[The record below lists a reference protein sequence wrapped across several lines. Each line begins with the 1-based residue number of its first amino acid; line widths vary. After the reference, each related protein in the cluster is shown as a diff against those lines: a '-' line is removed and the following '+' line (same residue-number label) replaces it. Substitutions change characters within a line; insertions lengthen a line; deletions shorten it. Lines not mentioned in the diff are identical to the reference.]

1 MKWLGKFPDSFLA
14 EIAGQPDA
22 LRRAARALTEQLDTI
37 EAVRDAGRRTGGGV
51 VFTGMGASYDACYP
65 AVNELAVNGV
75 LALQIDAAELLH
87 FRIHVLSAATVL
99 VIVSQS
105 GQSAEV
111 VRLLDAFEDR
121 AERPAVLSV
130 TNGLANPLAERADL
144 RLDTR
149 AGTEQ
154 GPSTMTFAASLVQLA
169 AVAGALSGR
178 SDVDPVGRATTAAR
192 EASDAVETVL
202 DTVETVLEDET
213 LAARI
218 ADVADHDTLV
228 VLARGP
234 ARAAAEMGALTL
246 KECGVTAESYET
258 AAFRHGPFELAGP
271 ALGAIVVATEPET
284 LALDLGLAADLL
296 EAGASVVVLSSGS
309 DVPDGA
315 LGVRIPSVDR
325 LLSSAVSI
333 VPIQLLAWRLAN
345 ARGRVPGAYTRSSK
359 VTTRE

>member
-22 LRRAARALTEQLDTI
+22 LRRAARALDEQLDTI
-37 EAVRDAGRRTGGGV
+37 EAVRDTGRRTGGGV

-65 AVNELAVNGV
+65 AVNELAVHGV

-87 FRIHVLSAATVL
+87 FRTHVLSAETVL

-105 GQSAEV
+105 GRSAEV

-121 AERPAVLSV
+121 AERPVVLSV

-169 AVAGALSGR
+169 AVAGALSGL
-178 SDVDPVGRATTAAR
+178 SNVDPVGRARTAAR
-192 EASDAVETVL
+192 AASDAVQ
-202 DTVETVLEDET
+202 TVLEDET
-213 LAARI
+213 LASRI

-234 ARAAAEMGALTL
+234 ARAAAEMGALTM
-246 KECGVTAESYET
+246 KECGVAAESFEA
-258 AAFRHGPFELAGP
+258 AAFRHGPLELAGP

-284 LALDLGLAADLL
+284 VALDLAFAADLV
-296 EAGASVVVLSSGS
+296 EAGASVVALSSEA

-333 VPIQLLAWRLAN
+333 VPIQLLAWWLAN

>member
-1 MKWLGKFPDSFLA
+1 VKWLGKFPDSFLA
-14 EIAGQPDA
+14 EIAGQPGA
-22 LRRAARALTEQLDTI
+22 LRRAAQALNEQTDTI
-37 EAVRDAGRRTGGGV
+37 EALRDVGRRTGGGV

-65 AVNELAVNGV
+65 AVNELAVHGI

-87 FRIHVLSAATVL
+87 FRTHVLSPDTVL

-105 GQSAEV
+105 GRSIEV
-111 VRLLDAFEDR
+111 VRLLDEFEDR
-121 AERPAVLSV
+121 AERPVVLSV

-169 AVAGALSGR
+169 AVAGALSRR
-178 SDVDPVGRATTAAR
+178 SVNPVGRARTAAR
-192 EASDAVETVL
+192 EASDAVA
-202 DTVETVLEDET
+202 TVLEDET
-213 LAARI
+213 LAARM

-234 ARAAAEMGALTL
+234 ARAAAEMGALTM
-246 KECGVTAESYET
+246 KESGVSAESYET
-258 AAFRHGPFELAGP
+258 AAFRHGPLELAGP

-284 LALDLGLAADLL
+284 VALDLGLAADLL
-296 EAGASVVVLSSGS
+296 EAGASVAVLSSEA

-333 VPIQLLAWRLAN
+333 VPIQLLAWWLAN

>member
-1 MKWLGKFPDSFLA
+1 MKWLGKFPDSFFA

-65 AVNELAVNGV
+65 AVNELAVHGV
-75 LALQIDAAELLH
+75 LALQIDTAELLH
-87 FRIHVLSAATVL
+87 FRTHVLSAATVL

-105 GQSAEV
+105 GRSAEV

-121 AERPAVLSV
+121 AERPVVLSV

-169 AVAGALSGR
+169 AAGGALTGR
-178 SDVDPVGRATTAAR
+178 SDVDPVGRAKTAAR

-202 DTVETVLEDET
+202 DDEN

-218 ADVADHDTLV
+218 ADVADRDTLV
-228 VLARGP
+228 LLARGP

-284 LALDLGLAADLL
+284 LSLDLGLAADLV
-296 EAGASVVVLSSGS
+296 ETGASAVVLSSRG

-345 ARGRVPGAYTRSSK
+345 ARGRVPGAYTRASK

>member
-22 LRRAARALTEQLDTI
+22 LRRAARALTEQVGTI

-65 AVNELAVNGV
+65 AVNELAVHGV

-87 FRIHVLSAATVL
+87 FRTHVLSAATVL

-130 TNGLANPLAERADL
+130 TNGLANPLAARADL
-144 RLDTR
+144 GLDTR

-169 AVAGALSGR
+169 VVAGALSG
-178 SDVDPVGRATTAAR
+178 SDMDPVVRARTAAR
-192 EASDAVETVL
+192 EASDA
-202 DTVETVLEDET
+202 VETVLEDET

-218 ADVADHDTLV
+218 ADVADRHTLV

-246 KECGVTAESYET
+246 KECGVAAESYET

-284 LALDLGLAADLL
+284 IALDLGLAADLV
-296 EAGASVVVLSSGS
+296 EAGASVVVLTSEG

-315 LGVRIPSVDR
+315 LAVRIPSVDR

-333 VPIQLLAWRLAN
+333 VPIQLLAWWLAN

>member
-14 EIAGQPDA
+14 EIGGQPDA
-22 LRRAARALTEQLDTI
+22 LRRAANALGDQRDTL
-37 EAVRDAGRRTGGGV
+37 AALRDAGRHAGSV

-65 AVNELAVNGV
+65 AVNELAVHGV

-87 FRIHVLSAATVL
+87 FRSHVLSPATVL
-99 VIVSQS
+99 VLVSQS
-105 GQSAEV
+105 GRSAEV
-111 VRLLDAFEDR
+111 VRLLDALDKR
-121 AERPAVLSV
+121 AERPVVLSV

-149 AGTEQ
+149 AGTEE
-154 GPSTMTFAASLVQLA
+154 GPSTMTFASSLVQLA
-169 AVAGALSGR
+169 AVAGTLSER
-178 SDVDPVGRATTAAR
+178 SGVDPIERARTAAHGAS
-192 EASDAVETVL
+192 EAVGTVL
-202 DTVETVLEDET
+202 DDET
-213 LAARI
+213 LAPRL
-218 ADVADHDTLV
+218 ADAADQETLV

-271 ALGAIVVATEPET
+271 GLGAVVVATEPET
-284 LALDLGLAADLL
+284 RSLDIGLAADLVGT
-296 EAGASVVVLSSGS
+296 GASVVVVSSEG
-309 DVPDGA
+309 DVPEGA
-315 LGVRIPSVDR
+315 LAVRIPTVDR
-325 LLSSAVSI
+325 LLSPAVSI

-345 ARGRVPGAYTRSSK
+345 ARGRIPGVYTRASK

>member
-37 EAVRDAGRRTGGGV
+37 GGVRDAGRRGGGV
-51 VFTGMGASYDACYP
+51 VFTGMGGSYDACYP
-65 AVNELAVNGV
+65 AVNELAVHGV

-87 FRIHVLSAATVL
+87 FRTHVLSAATVL

-111 VRLLDAFEDR
+111 VRLLDAIEDR
-121 AERPAVLSV
+121 AERPVVLSV

-169 AVAGALSGR
+169 AIGGALTGR
-178 SDVDPVGRATTAAR
+178 SDVDPVERARRAAR
-192 EASDAVETVL
+192 EASDA
-202 DTVETVLEDET
+202 VETVLEDET

-218 ADVADHDTLV
+218 ADVADRETLAL
-228 VLARGP
+228 LARGP

-246 KECGVTAESYET
+246 KECGVAAESYET

-271 ALGAIVVATEPET
+271 ALGAIILATEPET
-284 LALDLGLAADLL
+284 LALDLGFAADLV
-296 EAGASVVVLSSGS
+296 ETDASAVVLSSRG

-345 ARGRVPGAYTRSSK
+345 ARGRVPGAYTRASK

>member
-14 EIAGQPDA
+14 EIAAQPDA
-22 LRRAARALTEQLDTI
+22 LRRAARALDEQVGTI
-37 EAVRDAGRRTGGGV
+37 DALRDAGRRTGGGV

-65 AVNELAVNGV
+65 AVNELAVHGV
-75 LALQIDAAELLH
+75 LALQIDAAELLY
-87 FRIHVLSAATVL
+87 FRTHVLSAETVL

-105 GQSAEV
+105 GRSAEV

-121 AERPAVLSV
+121 AERPVVLSV

-169 AVAGALSGR
+169 AVAGALSGG
-178 SDVDPVGRATTAAR
+178 SEVDPVGRARTAAR

-202 DTVETVLEDET
+202 EDET
-213 LAARI
+213 LAARM
-218 ADVADHDTLV
+218 AAVADHDTLV

-234 ARAAAEMGALTL
+234 ARAAAEMGALTM
-246 KECGVTAESYET
+246 KESGVTAESYET
-258 AAFRHGPFELAGP
+258 AAFRHGPLELAGP

-284 LALDLGLAADLL
+284 VALDLGLAADLL
-296 EAGASVVVLSSGS
+296 EASASVVVLSSEA

-333 VPIQLLAWRLAN
+333 VPIQLLAWWLAN

>member
-14 EIAGQPDA
+14 EIGGQPDA
-22 LRRAARALTEQLDTI
+22 LRRAALALLDHRDTI
-37 EAVRDAGRRTGGGV
+37 EALRDAGRRAGSV

-65 AVNELAVNGV
+65 AVNELAVHGI

-87 FRIHVLSAATVL
+87 FRSQVLSPATVL
-99 VIVSQS
+99 VLVSQS
-105 GQSAEV
+105 GRSAEV
-111 VRLLDAFEDR
+111 VRLLDALE
-121 AERPAVLSV
+121 ERPERPVVLSV
-130 TNGLANPLAERADL
+130 TNGLENPLAERADL

-149 AGTEQ
+149 AGAEE
-154 GPSTMTFAASLVQLA
+154 GPSTMTFVSSLVQLA
-169 AVAGALSGR
+169 AAAGALSER
-178 SDVDPVGRATTAAR
+178 SSRVGGVKADPIERASAAAH
-192 EASDAVETVL
+192 EASEAVETVL
-202 DTVETVLEDET
+202 DDET
-213 LAARI
+213 LAPRI
-218 ADVADHDTLV
+218 ADAVDQETLV

-271 ALGAIVVATEPET
+271 SLCAVVVATEPET
-284 LALDLGLAADLL
+284 CSLDLAFAADLVGT
-296 EAGASVVVLSSGS
+296 GASVVVVSSEG
-309 DVPDGA
+309 DVPQGA

-325 LLSSAVSI
+325 LLTPAVSI

-345 ARGRVPGAYTRSSK
+345 ASGRVPGVYTRASK

>member
-37 EAVRDAGRRTGGGV
+37 GGVRDAGRRGGGV
-51 VFTGMGASYDACYP
+51 VFTGMGGSYDACYP
-65 AVNELAVNGV
+65 AVNELAVHGV

-87 FRIHVLSAATVL
+87 FRTHVLSAATVL

-111 VRLLDAFEDR
+111 VRLLDAIEDR
-121 AERPAVLSV
+121 AERPVVLSV

-169 AVAGALSGR
+169 AIGGALTGR
-178 SDVDPVGRATTAAR
+178 SDVDPVERARRAAR
-192 EASDAVETVL
+192 EASDA
-202 DTVETVLEDET
+202 VETVLEDET

-218 ADVADHDTLV
+218 ADVADRETLAL
-228 VLARGP
+228 LARGP

-246 KECGVTAESYET
+246 KECGVAAESYET

-271 ALGAIVVATEPET
+271 ALGAIILATEPET
-284 LALDLGLAADLL
+284 LALDLGFAADLV
-296 EAGASVVVLSSGS
+296 ETDASAVVLSSRG
-309 DVPDGA
+309 DVPHGA

-325 LLSSAVSI
+325 LVSSAVSI

-345 ARGRVPGAYTRSSK
+345 ARGRVPGAYTRASK

>member
-1 MKWLGKFPDSFLA
+1 MKWLGKFPDSFSA

-37 EAVRDAGRRTGGGV
+37 EAVRDAGLRTGGGV

-65 AVNELAVNGV
+65 AVNELAVHGV

-87 FRIHVLSAATVL
+87 FRTHVLSAATVL

-105 GQSAEV
+105 GRSAEV
-111 VRLLDAFEDR
+111 VRLLDALEDR
-121 AERPAVLSV
+121 AERPVVLSV

-169 AVAGALSGR
+169 AVGGALTGR
-178 SDVDPVGRATTAAR
+178 PDVDPVGRARTAAR
-192 EASDAVETVL
+192 EASDA
-202 DTVETVLEDET
+202 VETVLEDET

-218 ADVADHDTLV
+218 AGVADRDTLV
-228 VLARGP
+228 LLARGP

-284 LALDLGLAADLL
+284 LSLDLGLAADLV
-296 EAGASVVVLSSGS
+296 ETGASAVVLSSRG

-325 LLSSAVSI
+325 LLSSAVAI

-345 ARGRVPGAYTRSSK
+345 ARGRVPGAYMRASK

>member
-22 LRRAARALTEQLDTI
+22 LRRAAHALDEQLDTI
-37 EAVRDAGRRTGGGV
+37 EAVREAGRRTGGGV

-65 AVNELAVNGV
+65 AVNELAVHGV

-87 FRIHVLSAATVL
+87 FRTHVLSADTVL

-105 GQSAEV
+105 GRSAEV
-111 VRLLDAFEDR
+111 VRLLDAFQDR
-121 AERPAVLSV
+121 AERPVVLSV

-154 GPSTMTFAASLVQLA
+154 GPSTMTFVASLVQLA
-169 AVAGALSGR
+169 VVAGALSGR
-178 SDVDPVGRATTAAR
+178 SEVDLLGRARTAAR
-192 EASDAVETVL
+192 EASDA
-202 DTVETVLEDET
+202 VETVLEDET

-234 ARAAAEMGALTL
+234 ARAAAEMGALTM
-246 KECGVTAESYET
+246 KESGVTAESYET
-258 AAFRHGPFELAGP
+258 AAFRHGPLELAGP

-284 LALDLGLAADLL
+284 IALDLGLAADLL
-296 EAGASVVVLSSGS
+296 EAGTSVVVLSSEA
-309 DVPDGA
+309 DIPEGA

-333 VPIQLLAWRLAN
+333 VPIQLLAWWLAN

>member
-22 LRRAARALTEQLDTI
+22 LRRAARALDEQLDTI

-65 AVNELAVNGV
+65 AVNELAVHGV

-87 FRIHVLSAATVL
+87 FRTPVLSAATVL

-105 GQSAEV
+105 GRSAEV
-111 VRLLDAFEDR
+111 VRLLDASEDR
-121 AERPAVLSV
+121 AERPVVLSV
-130 TNGLANPLAERADL
+130 TNGLANPLAVRADL

-154 GPSTMTFAASLVQLA
+154 GPSTMTFGASLVQLA
-169 AVAGALSGR
+169 AVACALSGR
-178 SDVDPVGRATTAAR
+178 ADVDPVKRARTAAR
-192 EASDAVETVL
+192 EASDAVEVM
-202 DTVETVLEDET
+202 LEDET

-218 ADVADHDTLV
+218 ADVARGGTLV
-228 VLARGP
+228 LLARGP

-246 KECGVTAESYET
+246 KECGVAAESYET
-258 AAFRHGPFELAGP
+258 AAFRHGPLELAGP

-284 LALDLGLAADLL
+284 LALDLGLAADLVD
-296 EAGASVVVLSSGS
+296 AGASVVVLSTEG
-309 DVPDGA
+309 DAPDGA
-315 LGVRIPSVDR
+315 HGVRIPTVDPR
-325 LLSSAVSI
+325 
-333 VPIQLLAWRLAN
+333 
-345 ARGRVPGAYTRSSK
+345 
-359 VTTRE
+359 

>member
-37 EAVRDAGRRTGGGV
+37 EAVRDTGRRTGGGV

-65 AVNELAVNGV
+65 AVNELAVHGV
-75 LALQIDAAELLH
+75 LALQVDAAELLH
-87 FRIHVLSAATVL
+87 FRTHVLSPATVL

-105 GQSAEV
+105 GRSAEV

-121 AERPAVLSV
+121 SERAVVLSV
-130 TNGLANPLAERADL
+130 TNGLANPLAEQADL
-144 RLDTR
+144 RLDTQ

-178 SDVDPVGRATTAAR
+178 SDVDAVGRATTAAR
-192 EASDAVETVL
+192 QASDAVETVL
-202 DTVETVLEDET
+202 EEQT
-213 LAARI
+213 LAAGI
-218 ADVADHDTLV
+218 AGVADHDTLV

-246 KECGVTAESYET
+246 KECGVTAESYES

-271 ALGAIVVATEPET
+271 ALGAIVIATEPET
-284 LALDLGLAADLL
+284 LALDLGLAGDLV
-296 EAGASVVVLSSGS
+296 EAGASVVVLSSEG

-325 LLSSAVSI
+325 LLSSAVSL
-333 VPIQLLAWRLAN
+333 VPIQLLAWWLAN